1 MSGLGAGR
9 APGAGPATP
18 SGPAPVDDVVAGVPV
33 RRYAAAVPAG
43 DGPEEARSAPVLV
56 WAHGG
61 GFFRGGLDQPE
72 AHEVAS
78 ALARRGVGV
87 VTVDYRLTPWPL
99 VGRVGRVER
108 GASVGPVARVGRAGR
123 GRTRFPGPVD
133 DVSAVWRSVA
143 EATPG
148 GALIG
153 GASAGACLAAAA
165 TLRAID
171 EGAAPRGVVLGY
183 GFFHPV
189 LPVDRALQR
198 SVRGHRRLSHSRWGL
213 DLMNRN
219 YAGTAAALAE
229 RHAFAGGQDLAG
241 FPRTLMVD
249 AEADS
254 MRASGDAFARELTA
268 SGADLERH
276 VLPGTRHAFLDR
288 PRLAE
293 FGAAVELVAGWCLR
307 G

>member
-1 MSGLGAGR
+1 MGAGR

-33 RRYAAAVPAG
+33 RKYAAAVPGG

-99 VGRVGRVER
+99 VGRVGW
-108 GASVGPVARVGRAGR
+108 AGR

-219 YAGTAAALAE
+219 YAGTAAALAD

-254 MRASGDAFARELTA
+254 MRASGDAFARELAA
-268 SGADLERH
+268 SGAELERH

-288 PRLAE
+288 PRLTE